1 MGNLGSFI
9 QILVFVLV
17 IAGPAIGAVA
27 RKLKAH
33 AEAKRAEADR
43 NRQKIESIRTGRSDA
58 SGQTAAGTRTQT
70 DDQSRRSRL
79 EQLAR
84 QRQAQIEELRRRA
97 AQRRAQAGAPSG
109 GQSGGQSAGSPR
121 SQPQASRPT
130 QSRSQHNQPRPDGSQ
145 QRPPVQ
151 ARSAAQSSGGRSQ
164 MPGSTPVPQQSA
176 PREAIEARRRAEIAR
191 RRAEIQARKEQAARN
206 AAAQRAAAKA
216 NPAKPVR
223 SALRVS
229 AEPEPVARAPRPK
242 IAAQP
247 IVQSLRDPAGLRNAI
262 VLTEILGPPVGLR
275 QPGSGPA
282 DDPAS
287 I

>member
-1 MGNLGSFI
+1 MGNLGSFV

-17 IAGPAIGAVA
+17 IAGPAIGAIA

-33 AEAKRAEADR
+33 AEAKRAEVER
-43 NRQKIESIRTGRSDA
+43 NKRRIEAIRTGRLDA
-58 SGQTAAGTRTQT
+58 TDPSAGETRTPT
-70 DDQSRRSRL
+70 EDQSRRARL

-97 AQRRAQAGAPSG
+97 AQRRAQAG
-109 GQSGGQSAGSPR
+109 GQSGGQPTGQPAGPQR
-121 SQPQASRPT
+121 SQPQHS
-130 QSRSQHNQPRPDGSQ
+130 QPRPDGSQ
-145 QRPPVQ
+145 KRPTVQ

-164 MPGSTPVPQQSA
+164 MPRSTPVPQQSA
-176 PREAIEARRRAEIAR
+176 SREAIEARRRAEIAR
-191 RRAEIQARKEQAARN
+191 RRTEIQALKEQAARQA
-206 AAAQRAAAKA
+206 AAAQRAAAQRTGAAKA
-216 NPAKPVR
+216 SPAKPAR

-229 AEPEPVARAPRPK
+229 AEPEPVARVHKPML
-242 IAAQP
+242 AAQP
-247 IVQSLRDPAGLRNAI
+247 IAQTLRDPAGLRNAI

-275 QPGSGPA
+275 RPGTGPG